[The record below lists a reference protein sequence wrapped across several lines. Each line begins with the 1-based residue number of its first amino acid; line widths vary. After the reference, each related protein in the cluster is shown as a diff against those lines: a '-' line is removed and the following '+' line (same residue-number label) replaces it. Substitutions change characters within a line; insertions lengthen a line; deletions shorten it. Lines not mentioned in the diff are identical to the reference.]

1 MAEKS
6 KGEYMGRELAEGPDA
21 VTRTIR
27 EAVDQVKAAASLL
40 KELEA
45 NGVKRGYVIGSGTSF
60 HASLF
65 LQHLFSKYT
74 DFHLAAVPA
83 SEFTEWRPAKGKYF
97 IIGYSQSGESSD
109 IVEAFNVARTMGVK
123 TIAITNTFGSTLSRI
138 SDAAIV
144 TRAGEEKAVAATKTF
159 DVQLAAALALVY
171 TLTGKVFS
179 EIERASEAAREVLA
193 KKNLLREV
201 AERYVKAEH
210 AFSLGRGAG
219 YPIALEAALKLKE
232 AAMVHAEGFAVR
244 EFLHGPLQLVDE
256 GTPVFL
262 FAPSRA
268 SFEASIKALERI
280 AGYKAPII
288 LVGPKASEFK
298 DYASYSLEVTGAGED
313 ANVIPL
319 VKVAQVF
326 AFYISVLKGLD
337 PDKPTKL
344 SKVVKY

>member
-83 SEFTEWRPAKGKYF
+83 SEFIEWRPARGKYF

-109 IVEAFNVARTMGVK
+109 IVEAFKVAKAEGVRTLVV
-123 TIAITNTFGSTLSRI
+123 TNTPGSTLARI
-138 SDAAIV
+138 SDAAII

-159 DVQLAAALALVY
+159 DVQLTAALMLAYNLA
-171 TLTGKVFS
+171 GKGFG
-179 EIERASEAAREVLA
+179 EIEKAVEAARKMLT
-193 KKNLLREV
+193 RESLIKGL
-201 AERYVKAEH
+201 AERLVKAEH
-210 AFSLGRGAG
+210 SFSLGRGCG

-256 GTPVFL
+256 ITPVFL
-262 FAPSRA
+262 YAPSRS
-268 SFEASIKALERI
+268 SFEASVRALERI
-280 AGYKAPII
+280 AGYKAPIV
-288 LVGPKASEFK
+288 LVGPKASEFSNF
-298 DYASYSLEVTGAGED
+298 ASHTIEVDDVGGE
-313 ANVIPL
+313 ANALPL
-319 VKVAQVF
+319 VKVAQIM
-326 AFYISVLKGLD
+326 AFYVSVLKGLD

-344 SKVVKY
+344 SKVVRY